1 MAPELGLPLGVIH
14 SSLFDV
20 RFAPFFACS
29 GVEKPST
36 YAGVARSGSN
46 RVPAISKLVLLFST
60 LSRDDR
66 CSAGAASNLFR
77 ARHERNRGMY
87 ATFRFL
93 PTYYCL
99 LTVNEV
105 KFTVVF
111 ALPKSFA
118 DSDVRTRPP

>member
-1 MAPELGLPLGVIH
+1 M
-14 SSLFDV
+14 
-20 RFAPFFACS
+20 
-29 GVEKPST
+29 

-66 CSAGAASNLFR
+66 CSGAAPSD
-77 ARHERNRGMY
+77 
-87 ATFRFL
+87 FL
-93 PTYYCL
+93 PPYYCL

-118 DSDVRTRPP
+118 DSDVSTRPP